1 MTQTKF
7 LTVRPITPCGVVE
20 QSKLTPDALHEALAA
35 VGCRLLAPWPNRRGK
50 HPYLHLEDTE
60 RLEHLR
66 QALLD
71 PQADLVWLVRGGY
84 GLTRLLPRLLDESFE
99 RELQARAPR
108 VVGFSDGTALLA
120 HLWRRL
126 RLQSIHGPNLQ
137 GLLKEPDA
145 SREHLRHLLHGRSVS
160 YPGLACRFVPPLCRP
175 DERSEEGPPH
185 CGAAHGDPSR
195 YALRMTNGGCLQGT
209 LMPTNLCVLTHL
221 LGTPSMPS
229 LRGCIWVVEDVNE
242 PLYRID
248 RMLTQLWAAGALQGI
263 IAVVLGRFITCAPAD
278 PLTVTEVFEERCQ
291 ALNIPLFEGLSMGHK
306 PPNLAVPFG
315 APAQIQ
321 LQNKTACLHVTI
333 NNDLDQNNF

>member
-1 MTQTKF
+1 M

-20 QSKLTPDALHEALAA
+20 QDKLTPDALRQALAD
-35 VGCRLLAPWPNRRGK
+35 VDCRLLAPWPSRRGN
-50 HPYLHLEDTE
+50 HPYLHLKDTE

-84 GLTRLLPRLLDESFE
+84 GLTRLLPRLLHESLE
-99 RELQARAPR
+99 HELQARAPR

-120 HLWRRL
+120 HLWWRL
-126 RLQSIHGPNLQ
+126 GLQSIHGPNLRS
-137 GLLKEPDA
+137 LLKEPDA
-145 SREHLRHLLHGRSVS
+145 SREHLRHLLHNHAVT
-160 YPGLACRFVPPLCRP
+160 YPPLACRFVPPLCRP

-195 YALRMTNGGCLQGT
+195 FALRMTNGGCLQGT

-229 LRGCIWVVEDVNE
+229 LRGCIWLVEDVNE

-248 RMLTQLWAAGALQGI
+248 RMLTQLWAAGALRGVV
-263 IAVVLGRFITCAPAD
+263 AVVLGRFTPRAAAD
-278 PLTVTEVFEERCQ
+278 PLTVAEVFEERCQ
-291 ALNIPLFEGLSMGHK
+291 ALHIPLFEGLSMGHE

-315 APAQIQ
+315 ASARIQ
-321 LQNKTACLHVTI
+321 VQGETASLQL
-333 NNDLDQNNF
+333 